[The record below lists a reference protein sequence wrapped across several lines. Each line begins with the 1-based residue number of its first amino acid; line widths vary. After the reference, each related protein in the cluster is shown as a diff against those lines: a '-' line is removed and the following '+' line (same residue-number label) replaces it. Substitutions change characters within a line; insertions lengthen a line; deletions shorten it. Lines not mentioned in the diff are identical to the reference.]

1 MDTTELLVTLV
12 EREGDDVMAIL
23 HERVHFRQG
32 DGTIHKG
39 RDAVL
44 ALFQRSERDVRYTI
58 VARAMGTV
66 RVKLEVPDV
75 PGSVSFLLCGR
86 SEQQQLVEVWV
97 EP

>member
-12 EREGDDVMAIL
+12 ERDGEDVTAVL
-23 HERVHFRQG
+23 HEHVQFRQG
-32 DGTIHKG
+32 DGSVHKG
-39 RDAVL
+39 RNAVL
-44 ALFQRSERDVRYTI
+44 ALFQRSEHDVRYTV
-58 VARAMGTV
+58 VARSMGTV
-66 RVKLEVPDV
+66 RVKLEVSGV